1 MFFYLYTGE
10 GHFLLD
16 TLADIPI
23 TVFPI
28 HIQIVVNKRTPSTKL
43 GFLFSSAKGKHLS
56 IEEAQ
61 YDCVL
66 HNISHYFGSSQ
77 VLHDVSLS
85 IHKGEFFGILGPSG
99 SGKTTTMRII
109 GGFTIP
115 DHGEVYLQNELMGRR
130 PAYRRNTTMVFQHLA
145 LFPHMTV
152 FTNLA
157 YGLKIRKLPAK
168 EIKARVTA
176 ALEGVHLEGLG
187 ERYPKQL
194 SGGQQQRVALA
205 RALILEPGVVLFD
218 EPLGSLDLKLRREM
232 QIEIKSIQRRLG
244 TTFIYVTHDQQEA
257 LNMCDRIAIMNQ
269 GRIEQ
274 VGTAEEIYERPR
286 TRFIADF
293 IGDTN
298 FLDGKVCAHA
308 GNAST
313 IKANGLVFHAKKED
327 RFEVDETV
335 ALCIRPER
343 IMVGESAGGCDT
355 WHPAHII
362 NLIYSGP
369 MRRCIVELP
378 NGLRLKADLDAKATA
393 DFRVGDETQIGWL
406 IKDAALLTE
415 KTTH

>member
-1 MFFYLYTGE
+1 MAIE
-10 GHFLLD
+10 
-16 TLADIPI
+16 
-23 TVFPI
+23 
-28 HIQIVVNKRTPSTKL
+28 KTP
-43 GFLFSSAKGKHLS
+43 
-56 IEEAQ
+56 

-66 HNISHYFGSSQ
+66 RNISHYFGPNQ

-109 GGFTIP
+109 GGFIIP
-115 DHGEVYLQNELMGRR
+115 DLGEVYLQNELMGRR

-152 FTNLA
+152 FNNLA
-157 YGLKIRKLPAK
+157 YGLKIRKKPAK
-168 EIKARVTA
+168 EIKTRVA
-176 ALEGVHLEGLG
+176 NALEVVHLEDLG

-205 RALILEPGVVLFD
+205 RALILEPSVVLFD

-232 QIEIKSIQRRLG
+232 QIEIKNIQRRLG

-257 LNMCDRIAIMNQ
+257 LNMCDRIAIMNE
-269 GRIEQ
+269 GKIEQ
-274 VGTAEEIYERPR
+274 IGTAEEIYERPQ

-298 FLDGKVCAHA
+298 FLDGQVCVHEE
-308 GNAST
+308 NAST
-313 IKANGLVFHAKKED
+313 IEANGLVFHAKDEG
-327 RFEVDETV
+327 RFEVGETV

-343 IMVGESAGGCDT
+343 IMLGESASGCDT
-355 WHPAHII
+355 LHPAHII

-369 MRRCIVELP
+369 MRRCIVELS
-378 NGLRLKADLDAKATA
+378 NSVRLKADLDAKTTA

-406 IKDAALLTE
+406 VKDAALLPT
-415 KTTH
+415 KTVR

>member
-1 MFFYLYTGE
+1 MAIE
-10 GHFLLD
+10 K
-16 TLADIPI
+16 TL
-23 TVFPI
+23 
-28 HIQIVVNKRTPSTKL
+28 
-43 GFLFSSAKGKHLS
+43 
-56 IEEAQ
+56 

-66 HNISHYFGSSQ
+66 RNISHYFGPNQ

-109 GGFTIP
+109 GGFIIP
-115 DHGEVYLQNELMGRR
+115 NLGEVYLQNEMMGRR

-152 FTNLA
+152 FNNLA
-157 YGLKIRKLPAK
+157 YGLKIRKKPAK
-168 EIKARVTA
+168 EIKTRVA
-176 ALEGVHLEGLG
+176 SALEVVHLEDLG

-205 RALILEPGVVLFD
+205 RALILEPSVVLFD

-232 QIEIKSIQRRLG
+232 QIEIKNIQRRLG

-257 LNMCDRIAIMNQ
+257 LNMCDRIAIMNE
-269 GRIEQ
+269 GKIEQ
-274 VGTAEEIYERPR
+274 IGTAEEIYERPQ

-298 FLDGKVCAHA
+298 FLDGQVCVHEE
-308 GNAST
+308 NAST
-313 IKANGLVFHAKKED
+313 IEANGLVFHAKDEG
-327 RFEVDETV
+327 RFEVGETV

-343 IMVGESAGGCDT
+343 IMLGESASGCDT
-355 WHPAHII
+355 LHPAHII

-369 MRRCIVELP
+369 MRRCIVELS
-378 NGLRLKADLDAKATA
+378 NSVRLKADLDAKATA

-406 IKDAALLTE
+406 VKDAALLPT
-415 KTTH
+415 KTVR

>member
-1 MFFYLYTGE
+1 M
-10 GHFLLD
+10 
-16 TLADIPI
+16 
-23 TVFPI
+23 V
-28 HIQIVVNKRTPSTKL
+28 
-43 GFLFSSAKGKHLS
+43 
-56 IEEAQ
+56 IEELQ

-66 HNISHYFGSSQ
+66 RNISHYFGRNQ
-77 VLHDVSLS
+77 VLHNVSLS
-85 IHKGEFFGILGPSG
+85 INKGEFFGILGPSG

-109 GGFTIP
+109 GGFIIP
-115 DHGEVYLQNELMGRR
+115 DVGEVYLQNELMGRR

-168 EIKARVTA
+168 EIKARVA
-176 ALEGVHLEGLG
+176 GALEAVHLEGLG

-205 RALILEPGVVLFD
+205 RALILEPSVVLFD

-232 QIEIKSIQRRLG
+232 QIEIKNIQRRLG
-244 TTFIYVTHDQQEA
+244 TTFVYVTHDQQEA
-257 LNMCDRIAIMNQ
+257 LNMCDRIAIMNE
-269 GRIEQ
+269 GKIEQ

-298 FLDGKVCAHA
+298 FLNGKVRARE

-313 IKANGLVFHAKKED
+313 IEANGLVFHAMDEG
-327 RFEVDETV
+327 RFEVGEAV

-343 IMVGESAGGCDT
+343 IMIGESASGCDT
-355 WHPAHII
+355 LHPAHII

-369 MRRCIVELP
+369 VRRCIVALP
-378 NGLRLKADLDAKATA
+378 NSIRLKADLDAKATT
-393 DFRVGDETQIGWL
+393 DFRVGDETRIGWFV
-406 IKDAALLTE
+406 KDAALLAA
-415 KTTH
+415 

>member
-1 MFFYLYTGE
+1 MFCWLFYTA
-10 GHFLLD
+10 F
-16 TLADIPI
+16 
-23 TVFPI
+23 
-28 HIQIVVNKRTPSTKL
+28 
-43 GFLFSSAKGKHLS
+43 GFVPQKESMVATEK
-56 IEEAQ
+56 IQ

-66 HNISHYFGSSQ
+66 RNVSHYFGSNQ

-85 IHKGEFFGILGPSG
+85 IHKGELFGILGPSG

-109 GGFTIP
+109 GGFIIP
-115 DHGEVYLQNELMGRR
+115 DHGEVYLQNELMGHR

-152 FTNLA
+152 FNNLA
-157 YGLKIRKLPAK
+157 YGLKIRKTPAN
-168 EIKARVTA
+168 EIKARVA
-176 ALEGVHLEGLG
+176 NALDAVHLENLG
-187 ERYPKQL
+187 KRYPKQL

-232 QIEIKSIQRRLG
+232 QIEIKNIQRRLG

-257 LNMCDRIAIMNQ
+257 LNLCDRIAIMDK

-274 VGTAEEIYERPR
+274 IGSAEEIYEQPQ

-298 FLDGKVCAHA
+298 FLDGKVRALKE
-308 GNAST
+308 NAS
-313 IKANGLVFHAKKED
+313 IVDANGLVFHAKNEN
-327 RFEVDETV
+327 RFEIGKAVI
-335 ALCIRPER
+335 LCIRPER
-343 IMVGESAGGCDT
+343 ILLGESAGKCDT
-355 WHPAHII
+355 LHPAHII

-378 NGLRLKADLDAKATA
+378 NRARLKADLDAKDSA
-393 DFRVGDETQIGWL
+393 DFRVGDKTQIGWFV
-406 IKDAALLTE
+406 KDARLLPAKALR
-415 KTTH
+415 

>member
-1 MFFYLYTGE
+1 V
-10 GHFLLD
+10 
-16 TLADIPI
+16 A
-23 TVFPI
+23 
-28 HIQIVVNKRTPSTKL
+28 
-43 GFLFSSAKGKHLS
+43 
-56 IEEAQ
+56 IEELQ

-66 HNISHYFGSSQ
+66 RNISHYFGRNQ

-85 IHKGEFFGILGPSG
+85 INKGEFFGILGPSG

-109 GGFTIP
+109 GGFIIP
-115 DHGEVYLQNELMGRR
+115 AVGEVYLQNELMGRR

-168 EIKARVTA
+168 EINARVA
-176 ALEGVHLEGLG
+176 GALEVVHLEGLG

-205 RALILEPGVVLFD
+205 RALILEPSVVLFD

-232 QIEIKSIQRRLG
+232 QIEIKNIQRRLG
-244 TTFIYVTHDQQEA
+244 TTFVYVTHDQQEA
-257 LNMCDRIAIMNQ
+257 LNMCDRIAIMNE
-269 GRIEQ
+269 GKIEQ

-298 FLDGKVCAHA
+298 FLNGKVRARE
-308 GNAST
+308 GSTST
-313 IKANGLVFHAKKED
+313 IEANGLVFHAMDEG
-327 RFEVDETV
+327 RFEVGEAV

-343 IMVGESAGGCDT
+343 IMIGESASGCDT
-355 WHPAHII
+355 LYPAHII

-369 MRRCIVELP
+369 VRRCIIALP
-378 NGLRLKADLDAKATA
+378 NSVRLKADLDAKATA
-393 DFRVGDETQIGWL
+393 DFRVGDETRIGWFV
-406 IKDAALLTE
+406 KDAALLAAGTPR
-415 KTTH
+415 